1 MLRNKSDY
9 SCHKEQN
16 KENYARVHPSSL
28 NAGGI
33 VQLISIPE
41 LLVMSSNNVSGNTT
55 IATRQITRSDQT
67 LSNKRTFRQIFSLG
81 SVRHK
86 AGVPRGR
93 RSSERLNGA
102 LLRLNGQRVFSVNP
116 FDGTPIELVSSK
128 DVVHN
133 NLGFR
138 NSHTWIPK
146 QQPRKEGK
154 PDVQPSFSEKYSGWF
169 CGQSPKA
176 HTSENKSHQGHD
188 SSRSGM
194 QQLRSHFSSLTHP
207 NSKVG
212 ASR

>member
-9 SCHKEQN
+9 GRNRQQN
-16 KENYARVHPSSL
+16 KDSDARVNPGSL
-28 NAGGI
+28 NDGGI
-33 VQLISIPE
+33 VQLISISE
-41 LLVMSSNNVSGNTT
+41 FLVLPSDDVSGDTA
-55 IATRQITRSDQT
+55 IATSEVTWANQT
-67 LSNKRTFRQIFSLG
+67 LANKRTFGQVFSFG
-81 SVRHK
+81 SVSHK

-93 RSSERLNGA
+93 RRSERLNASLFGF
-102 LLRLNGQRVFSVNP
+102 NGQRIFSVNP
-116 FDGTPIELVSSK
+116 FDGTPIELGFSE
-128 DVVHN
+128 DVIHN

-138 NSHTWIPK
+138 NSHAWIPE

-154 PDVQPSFSEKYSGWF
+154 PDVEPSFSEKDNRWF
-169 CGQSPKA
+169 CGQGPNA
-176 HTSENKSHQGHD
+176 NTRENKSHHGHD